1 MDTQAMNPDWK
12 TMLAVA
18 VGGAAGSVTRY
29 LAAVY
34 ALSHQ
39 ERWPGAP
46 HFPWGTFA
54 VNIMGAFLIGLLGYL
69 CKESKSFSDLIW
81 YLLATGF
88 LGGLTTFSSL
98 CFETLTLLRKDQY
111 GMAVSYVGFSLVLG
125 MAAVAAGFGIGL
137 LIGPKAA

>member
-1 MDTQAMNPDWK
+1 MTPDWK

-18 VGGAAGSVTRY
+18 VGGAAGSLARY

-34 ALSHQ
+34 AFSQQ

-54 VNIMGAFLIGLLGYL
+54 VNIIGAFLIGILGYL
-69 CKESKSFSDLIW
+69 CKESKSLSELIW

-98 CFETLTLLRKDQY
+98 CFETLTLLRKDQL
-111 GMAVSYVGFSLVLG
+111 GMALGYVGLSLVLG
-125 MAAVAAGFGIGL
+125 MAAVVGGFGFGKL
-137 LIGPKAA
+137 LVR